1 MIRKQRQIYYQAG
14 SHVLRRNSFMDL
26 SGSLCLFC
34 ALDRVSAECLPRGE
48 MIGEDFADRGIARL
62 EGKVHNRPLI
72 IAMRLFSN
80 PSRTMANVLRIKWPW
95 RRDDR
100 F

>member
-1 MIRKQRQIYYQAG
+1 MSYAATALWIYLAA
-14 SHVLRRNSFMDL
+14 SVCFAPWTA
-26 SGSLCLFC
+26 CLQNVFPG
-34 ALDRVSAECLPRGE
+34 AEL
-48 MIGEDFADRGIARL
+48 IGEDFADRGIARL
-62 EGKVHNRPLI
+62 EGKVHTRALI
-72 IAMRLFSN
+72 IGMRLFSN